1 MPENITQTVELEAA
15 LSPDYEKAFKSAQ
28 SMVDGLDKELGQL
41 GKREQKLTE
50 LQSMRAKIT
59 KATAEGNVKEAKK
72 LQSQYDRLASSLGVA
87 GQDAKGLERELDALR
102 RRQQELS
109 QQRQPFADQLAMRR
123 AANDVARL
131 RANYERFR
139 DPRVGRQL
147 QLAEQRARDLGVTM
161 RRSAGPLRNAAGN
174 LRNMGMQSLESL
186 PGMNKIAQVFG
197 KLPPQAMVVTA
208 AVVGTTAAIVGL
220 GKAGLNTAKEMT
232 SSLDELAKNSR
243 ALGINVESYQRLSYA
258 MRRGGASD
266 EQFSTALQTLTKRM
280 DEASNGSKEALKQFK
295 GLGITVDEIKNSN
308 PEEMFL
314 RLADSIAA
322 IEDPVERAKEATRL
336 FGGGGMRIAEAMSV
350 GSDGLRA
357 LGKEAERT
365 GNVATEAETKLAEDT
380 ADAMENMRMSF
391 EGIKKEIGVAV
402 MPVLLDAA
410 KEVTGIISDNKTEI
424 KNFVSNVIVPSAQA
438 VTYIATGI
446 VKVIR
451 DIADAWSAGTEIFAN
466 GFAIW
471 ADIIDSMWG
480 KAGELFDWLGEK
492 WDGLVARVQ
501 GLPDAMRA
509 LGADLMNGLLDG
521 IEEGLNALREKARD
535 VPLLGRLVGDGPV
548 KFGRVDFTQ
557 GQGLSW
563 RSAGS
568 SQGVTINNTI
578 DARGAAPGA
587 GADVQRAIAAG
598 NGTAYGQMAKRFS
611 QAGLVYGG

>member
-102 RRQQELS
+102 RRQQELA

-131 RANYERFR
+131 RANYDRFR

-280 DEASNGSKEALKQFK
+280 DDIVDYMEAAASRLDLFAVEEMRPEAQRLAQ
-295 GLGITVDEIKNSN
+295 ITVQVVGELAKILDRLPNFKKDPSVMELALGVDVIEDEGDAVYKTA
-308 PEEMFL
+308 
-314 RLADSIAA
+314 LAD
-322 IEDPVERAKEATRL
+322 L
-336 FGGGGMRIAEAMSV
+336 FREG
-350 GSDGLRA
+350 
-357 LGKEAERT
+357 
-365 GNVATEAETKLAEDT
+365 VATLEIMKWSRIFDRMELAI
-380 ADAMENMRMSF
+380 DACEH
-391 EGIKKEIGVAV
+391 AC
-402 MPVLLDAA
+402 
-410 KEVTGIISDNKTEI
+410 
-424 KNFVSNVIVPSAQA
+424 
-438 VTYIATGI
+438 
-446 VKVIR
+446 
-451 DIADAWSAGTEIFAN
+451 DI
-466 GFAIW
+466 
-471 ADIIDSMWG
+471 
-480 KAGELFDWLGEK
+480 
-492 WDGLVARVQ
+492 VQ
-501 GLPDAMRA
+501 GVVMK
-509 LGADLMNGLLDG
+509 
-521 IEEGLNALREKARD
+521 NA
-535 VPLLGRLVGDGPV
+535 
-548 KFGRVDFTQ
+548 
-557 GQGLSW
+557 
-563 RSAGS
+563 
-568 SQGVTINNTI
+568 
-578 DARGAAPGA
+578 
-587 GADVQRAIAAG
+587 
-598 NGTAYGQMAKRFS
+598 
-611 QAGLVYGG
+611 